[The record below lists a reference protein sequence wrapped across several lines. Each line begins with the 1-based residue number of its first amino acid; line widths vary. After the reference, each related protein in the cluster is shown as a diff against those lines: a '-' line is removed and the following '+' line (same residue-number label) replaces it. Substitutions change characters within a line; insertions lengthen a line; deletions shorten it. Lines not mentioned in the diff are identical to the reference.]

1 MRTSSRNILSL
12 LCLLGIVHCSAAL
25 AGMYKWV
32 DENGEVHYSDQVP
45 PEESRQGRKEINEQ
59 GRTVKVYERAK
70 TPEEL
75 AEAKRQRAIQ
85 EEEERK
91 AAEQAKKDQVLLAT
105 YTNEEDMIN
114 TRDGKLAS
122 IEGLIQLTER
132 RIESMQKRLVELT
145 DDAASYERSG
155 KQVPQVLTRQMENIR
170 KQTAENKAFI
180 ITKQEEQR
188 TINEQFNRDIAR
200 FQELRS
206 GRKKK

>member
-12 LCLLGIVHCSAAL
+12 LCLLGIVHSSAAL

>member
-32 DENGEVHYSDQVP
+32 DENGEVHYSDRVP

-75 AEAKRQRAIQ
+75 AEARRQRAIQ
-85 EEEERK
+85 EENERK

>member
-1 MRTSSRNILSL
+1 MRTSSRNLLSVF
-12 LCLLGIVHCSAAL
+12 CLLALAHIPAAF

-32 DENGEVHYSDQVP
+32 VENGEVHYSDQVP
-45 PEESRQGRKEINEQ
+45 PKESRQERKQINDQ

-75 AEAKRQRAIQ
+75 AEARRQQAIQ

-105 YTNEEDMIN
+105 YTSEQDMIN
-114 TRDGKLAS
+114 TRDGKLAA

-132 RIESMQKRLVELT
+132 RIESMQKRLTGLT

-155 KQVPQVLTRQMENIR
+155 KKVPEVITRQMDNIR
-170 KQTAENKAFI
+170 KQTTENKAFI
-180 ITKQEEQR
+180 ITKQEEKR
-188 TINEQFNRDIAR
+188 ALNEQFERDIVR
-200 FQELRS
+200 FHELKS
-206 GRKKK
+206 NRKKK